1 MVGVVGMVGMMG
13 VVGMG
18 VMVFF
23 GYCGHGAYG
32 LTKRCASEL
41 LINRYFINFVSKC
54 VSYAISVN
62 PFSAQR

>member
-1 MVGVVGMVGMMG
+1 
-13 VVGMG
+13 MG

-41 LINRYFINFVSKC
+41 LISRYFINFVSKC